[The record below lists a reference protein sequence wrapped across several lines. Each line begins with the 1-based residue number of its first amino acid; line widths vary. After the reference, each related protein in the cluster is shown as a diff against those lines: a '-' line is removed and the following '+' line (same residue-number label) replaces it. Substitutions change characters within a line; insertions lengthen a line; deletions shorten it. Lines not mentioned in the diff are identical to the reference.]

1 MISNSWVIVIGV
13 GVGAGG
19 GTGVG
24 ATAHAAPARDAI
36 ITNETIRRC
45 IKTPCTELAR
55 WGWGRFVL
63 ARTQPPQ
70 LLCQN
75 HLSAG
80 AI

>member
-45 IKTPCTELAR
+45 IKAPVQSRRVGA
-55 WGWGRFVL
+55 GSSKPGRGCRRSY
-63 ARTQPPQ
+63 ART
-70 LLCQN
+70 
-75 HLSAG
+75 
-80 AI
+80 I